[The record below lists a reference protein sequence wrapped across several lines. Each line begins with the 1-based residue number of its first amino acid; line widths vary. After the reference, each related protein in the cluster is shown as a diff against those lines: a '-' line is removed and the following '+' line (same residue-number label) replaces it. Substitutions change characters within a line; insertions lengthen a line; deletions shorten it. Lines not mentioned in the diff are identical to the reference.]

1 MSDSMLETMD
11 SFSIDTSTP
20 GRVEV
25 ERDFD
30 ALKLIISEVQKV
42 HKIKAFILKNS
53 ARAMFSVADSGD
65 IFDLALLSSEIFDSS
80 AQLFEV
86 TAAGPLNSVVLKG
99 ELLSVL
105 CLCVGENQL
114 SIFLD
119 RSVDCGLVLD
129 MMVRRRF

>member
-1 MSDSMLETMD
+1 LANSMLETMD
-11 SFSIDTSTP
+11 SFPIDAVSSD
-20 GRVEV
+20 RVEV

-30 ALKLIISEVQKV
+30 TLNLIVGEVQKV
-42 HKIKAFILKNS
+42 HKIKGFILKNS
-53 ARAMFSVADSGD
+53 ARAMYNLDDSGD
-65 IFDLALLSSEIFDSS
+65 IFELALLSSEIFETSS
-80 AQLFEV
+80 QLFEA

-99 ELLSVL
+99 DLFSVL

-119 RSVDCGLVLD
+119 RSVDCNVVLD